1 MIEWWNNMDLVG
13 QIFALIA
20 VPSTLVLVVQTIL
33 LLVGIGGVG
42 LGADGVD
49 ITGNGIGDTPGDG
62 GADGLALFSLRGIMA
77 MAAVGGWSGLVM
89 YEAGINLTV
98 TVVLAAAFGFMALV
112 GIAYL
117 MKLAARL
124 QQDGTLDLGYAIGKV
139 GTVYIPI
146 PAEMKGSG
154 KISLTMQERFIE
166 VDAMTTCG
174 RKLTTGES
182 VRVTATNENGMVV
195 VEPIA

>member
-20 VPSTLVLVVQTIL
+20 IPSTLVLVVQTIL
-33 LLVGIGGVG
+33 LLCGIGGDDID
-42 LGADGVD
+42 ADGVD
-49 ITGNGIGDTPGDG
+49 ITGNGVGDTPGDG
-62 GADGLALFSLRGIMA
+62 GGDGMVLFSLRGIMA

-89 YEAGINLTV
+89 YEAGINIAV
-98 TVVLAAAFGFMALV
+98 TVLLAVAFGFMALV

-117 MKLAARL
+117 MKLAMKL
-124 QQDGTLDLGYAIGKV
+124 QQNGTLDLGYAIGKV

-154 KISLTMQERFIE
+154 KINLAMQERFIE
-166 VDAMTTCG
+166 VDAMTSAG
-174 RKLTTGES
+174 RKLVTGES

-195 VEPIA
+195 VEPLS